1 VQALVD
7 AREMAIVQFCAAG
20 GWSAMAAVTMK
31 VMGFKEVYSLAGGIA
46 RWAVEKGPVTWG
58 QRTV

>member
-1 VQALVD
+1 
-7 AREMAIVQFCAAG
+7 
-20 GWSAMAAVTMK
+20 MAAVTMK

-46 RWAVEKGPVTWG
+46 RWAVEKGPVRWG